1 MPDVI
6 VHTIPGSPFARAVLA
21 TLEAKQVPWRIAP
34 LRPGQHREHAHL
46 SRNPFGRMPV
56 IEHGDFTL
64 YETQAIVRYIDR
76 VWPQPALTPSDPRA
90 AAQMDQAMNVN
101 DWYLFQGCGNVI
113 GFQRVVG
120 PKLMGMTPD
129 LAAIEAAMPNAR
141 RVFNELGRLLGE
153 KPYFAGDQISLAE
166 MMLIP
171 QMDFMAQA
179 PEWTELTAALPTLAN
194 WFERTSARPSFAA
207 TTWDRVVAAARAVS
221 QVD

>member
-21 TLEAKQVPWRIAP
+21 TLEEKHVPWRIAP

-46 SRNPFGRMPV
+46 SRHPFGRMPV

-76 VWPQPALTPSDPRA
+76 IWPQPALTPSDPRA

-120 PKLMGMTPD
+120 PKLMGLTPD

-141 RVFNELGRLLGE
+141 RVFNELGRLLGD
-153 KPYFAGDQISLAE
+153 KPYFAGDQVSLAE

-171 QMDFMAQA
+171 QMDFMSQA
-179 PEWTELTAALPTLAN
+179 PEWTELTVALPTIAS
-194 WFERTSARPSFAA
+194 WFERVISRPSFAA
-207 TTWDRVVAAARAVS
+207 TTCERVAAAARAVS
-221 QVD
+221 QVA